1 MTTLPGIPPN
11 MSLAAAIS
19 AGLVPRSLQLTG
31 YAAPG
36 SLPNPTIASLS
47 SAAGA
52 QGTGPLSTANAG
64 SGGSNNA
71 LGSAILSI
79 PDGNLNTN
87 MQSMSASAITTAN
100 PPQLG

>member
-19 AGLVPRSLQLTG
+19 AGLIPRSLQLTG
-31 YAAPG
+31 YGAG
-36 SLPNPTIASLS
+36 LPNPTIASLS

-52 QGTGPLSTANAG
+52 QGTGPQSTASAG
-64 SGGSNNA
+64 AGWSNCS
-71 LGSAILSI
+71 LGTGILSI
-79 PDGNLNTN
+79 PDGNQNVA
-87 MQSMSASAITTAN
+87 MASQPASAIVPAN